1 MTETL
6 AENRKLKTENLSA
19 WAGPARL
26 APLDFTAILLSLLLA
41 VSGCNRPAETAGKPV
56 ATGSTPQ
63 DAVQAEG
70 QCEGPLSSIDHIF
83 RIQSLGQTTSIRDG
97 VARLNDWQRACGPAG
112 APDSPVIPAEVAN
125 LFSAEQ
131 LKALGEKRFS
141 LRDGERLRDCLV
153 EAAIARYA
161 VGTGQTELEKVT
173 NVFGHVVR
181 GVGLIPD
188 SARDVPLAPYEIYL
202 LGKGSAEERAWIFAD
217 LLRQLKIDVVLLFPK
232 FGGETPAMTNGRPFL
247 VGVLLDE
254 NVYLFDPQL
263 GVPIPA
269 VTDAA
274 SAGSPSS
281 GVATLNQATT
291 DPAVLKQL
299 DAGGQPYPISA
310 ESIAR
315 SVVAIPGD
323 TSFWSLRMQGLASHF
338 VGERAMI
345 ISDPLEDA
353 VDGSSGLWARVG
365 KAGARH
371 WKSAELT
378 LWEYPEAR
386 FAARDGF
393 TREQLDTLEG
403 LMLPFKAYMVWKVDP
418 RTRQPV
424 LVSKDF
430 GIDKAAAE
438 TDPDVRINVWSTE
451 GEQMRARLAQIEGDF
466 AEAIRSY
473 TEVRGRS
480 KEVLDGQA
488 PPRERSMHAR
498 AIDDAFFWTGLCK
511 FEQGNFKVAAD
522 TLQNYRKRA
531 ESGNWGR
538 ESRYLLAL
546 SRAASGDRSSAIEVL
561 SAVEP
566 DDPEYAGYQLL
577 IRQWQK

>member
-1 MTETL
+1 MFDNDRTPN
-6 AENRKLKTENLSA
+6 APPMRWPISA
-19 WAGPARL
+19 
-26 APLDFTAILLSLLLA
+26 AISLLVVL
-41 VSGCNRPAETAGKPV
+41 SGCNRPAATSGKP
-56 ATGSTPQ
+56 AGTGTTPV
-63 DAVQAEG
+63 DAIQAEG

-97 VARLNDWQRACGPAG
+97 VARLNDWQRACGLSG
-112 APDSPVIPAEVAN
+112 APDSPVFPTEAAK
-125 LFSAEQ
+125 LFSAAQ
-131 LKALGEKRFS
+131 LKAMGEKRFT
-141 LRDGERLRDCLV
+141 LHDGERLRDCLV

-161 VGTGQTELEKVT
+161 VGTGQTELEKVM
-173 NVFGHVVR
+173 NVFGHVIR

-188 SARDVPLAPYEIYL
+188 SARDVPLTPYEIYL
-202 LGKGSAEERAWIFAD
+202 LGKGTTEERAWIFAD
-217 LLRQLKIDVVLLFPK
+217 LLRQLKFDVVLLFPN
-232 FGGETPAMTNGRPFL
+232 FDGETPAMKNGRSFL
-247 VGVLLDE
+247 VGVLVDE
-254 NVYLFDPQL
+254 NVYLFDPRL

-269 VTDAA
+269 VTALA
-274 SAGSPSS
+274 SAGSPPP

-299 DAGGQPYPISA
+299 DTSDQPYPISA
-310 ESIAR
+310 DSLAR
-315 SVVAIPGD
+315 SVVALAGD
-323 TSFWSLRMQGLASHF
+323 ASIWSLRMQGLASHF
-338 VGERAMI
+338 VGERAMV
-345 ISDPLEDA
+345 ISDPLENA
-353 VDGSSGLWARVG
+353 VDGSLGLWARVG
-365 KAGARH
+365 KAGGDH
-371 WKSAELT
+371 WKGTDLT
-378 LWEYPEAR
+378 LWEFPEAR
-386 FAARDGF
+386 FAARDVL

-418 RTRQPV
+418 RTRQTM

-480 KEVLDGQA
+480 KEVLDGPA
-488 PPRERSMHAR
+488 PPRERSMHTR

-577 IRQWQK
+577 IRQWQKP